1 MRLVKANYKE
11 LERKDQEKTIKY
23 NKLKS
28 KYEKYELEAS
38 ESLKRKNAQ
47 IDQLLKDNNKLKA
60 ESRLLEEKISIN
72 TIIETELSKN
82 KTPNVSVNQDLIEQ
96 IEMERDRISA
106 ELADKQRKWL
116 EVAENNDKLSA

>member
-1 MRLVKANYKE
+1 MKANYKE